1 MIGGLKHLSK
11 RDYTTAGT
19 KDRHNKTELLLYR
32 SDPCWSK
39 ICLNLDSWKLHF
51 ITRSAELTSFVNEP
65 LARGIRK
72 LIFRG
77 FFSLVS
83 FIFFLFL
90 SFSRKLYECFIYIY
104 IYIAG
109 GSRMD
114 SKLLTTGASKLAITR
129 KKKKVDLNSWRIFFE
144 IEYLAK
150 SLHLSL
156 SKNLSKDLVKDLAS
170 IWYLYFSGK
179 RRYYSL

>member
-83 FIFFLFL
+83 FIFF
-90 SFSRKLYECFIYIY
+90 SFSLFRENFTNVLYIY
-104 IYIAG
+104 IYI
-109 GSRMD
+109 SREEVGWIQ
-114 SKLLTTGASKLAITR
+114 SCLRLEQANWPLRER
-129 KKKKVDLNSWRIFFE
+129 KKKLILIRGEFSSKLNIWRNL
-144 IEYLAK
+144 YH
-150 SLHLSL
+150 HLSL

-170 IWYLYFSGK
+170 IWY
-179 RRYYSL
+179 YSL